1 MRKCVFGVALTGLLL
16 LQRPKPSEWW
26 LVTESGLGPVCL
38 RFKCLLTL
46 TAHQTLTFGS
56 LGLFLALFFHFGT
69 MGIYLFDKQVF
80 VGWVPEIRLIR
91 AWLVGLVFLVGPRC
105 DLPCGPRRRSFSNT
119 RMLKVEVS
127 NQGRANAPVFPNLGK
142 WKERK

>member
-1 MRKCVFGVALTGLLL
+1 M
-16 LQRPKPSEWW
+16 
-26 LVTESGLGPVCL
+26 TESGLGPVCL

-80 VGWVPEIRLIR
+80 VG
-91 AWLVGLVFLVGPRC
+91 VGPR
-105 DLPCGPRRRSFSNT
+105 N
-119 RMLKVEVS
+119 KVNKGLTS
-127 NQGRANAPVFPNLGK
+127 GLSLFGGAQM
-142 WKERK
+142 